1 MSFANP
7 LILLGLLAIPLLV
20 RWYAGQQRRRKLMA
34 SKFAAPALTESVAP
48 HHPRWRRHLPM
59 LVLLIALAIL
69 IVAAARP
76 QRSVAKPVTDGA
88 IMLADDVSSS
98 MQATDV
104 APSRLRASQRAAR
117 HFLAGVPSTV
127 QVGLLAFARTPTV
140 LQSPT
145 TNHAL
150 TATALRQ
157 LPQTTGGTA
166 VGQAI
171 QTGLHELAAVP
182 KVAGKRPP
190 GAIVLISDGAS
201 NVGVGPLSAARQAAA
216 QHIPIFTIS
225 IGTPRGT
232 IPIKQGSRT
241 ITAPVPVS
249 GAQLAQIAAAS
260 KGQTFRASDAAGVN
274 AAYAHLAAHLGRK
287 QVKQEITTSLA
298 GGALVLL
305 LIGGALSLRWFG
317 RLA

>member
-1 MSFANP
+1 
-7 LILLGLLAIPLLV
+7 
-20 RWYAGQQRRRKLMA
+20 
-34 SKFAAPALTESVAP
+34 
-48 HHPRWRRHLPM
+48 
-59 LVLLIALAIL
+59 
-69 IVAAARP
+69 
-76 QRSVAKPVTDGA
+76 
-88 IMLADDVSSS
+88 MLADDVSSS

-104 APSRLRASQRAAR
+104 APSRLRASQRAAG

-150 TATALRQ
+150 TATALGQ
-157 LPQTTGGTA
+157 LTQTTGGTA

-171 QTGLHELAAVP
+171 HTALHELAAVP

-201 NVGVGPLSAARQAAA
+201 NVGVGPLSAARKAAA

-232 IPIKQGSRT
+232 IAIKQGSRT
-241 ITAPVPVS
+241 VTAPVPVS
-249 GAQLAQIAAAS
+249 GAQLAHIAAAS

-274 AAYAHLAAHLGRK
+274 AAYAHLAAHLGHK
-287 QVKQEITTSLA
+287 QVKQEITTSFA
-298 GGALVLL
+298 GGALALL
-305 LIGGALSLRWFG
+305 LIGGVLSLRWFR

>member
-1 MSFANP
+1 VSFANP
-7 LILLGLLAIPLLV
+7 LVLLGLLAIPLLV
-20 RWYAGQQRRRKLMA
+20 KWYASQQRRRSLAA
-34 SKFAAPALTESVAP
+34 SKFVAPALSPSVAP
-48 HHPRWRRHLPM
+48 ERPRWRRHLPM
-59 LVLLIALAIL
+59 LVLLVALAIL

-117 HFLAGVPSTV
+117 RLLSGVPSTV

-140 LQSPT
+140 LQTPT

-150 TATALRQ
+150 TATALGQ
-157 LPQTTGGTA
+157 MPQTSGGTA
-166 VGQAI
+166 VGEAI
-171 QTGLHELAAVP
+171 QTGLRQLQRVP
-182 KVAGKRPP
+182 KVGGKRPP

-201 NVGVGPLSAARQAAA
+201 NVGVGPLTAARQARA
-216 QHIPIFTIS
+216 QHVPIFTIS
-225 IGTPRGT
+225 VGTPSGT
-232 IPIKQGSRT
+232 IQIRRGSRT
-241 ITAPVPVS
+241 VTTPVPVS
-249 GAQLAQIAAAS
+249 REQLTQIASTA
-260 KGQTFRASDAAGVN
+260 GGRTFKASDAAGVS
-274 AAYAHLAAHLGRK
+274 AAYARLAAHLGHK
-287 QVKQEITTSLA
+287 QVKQEITTSFA

-305 LIGGALSLRWFG
+305 LVGGALSLRWFG